1 MGKLNCALL
10 MILMLFSSACA
21 FRDPEGLPL
30 YAMSVREMFPGDMKA
45 QALALAAADG
55 DVERMDRLVARGADV
70 NARGT
75 RNVTLPTWV
84 VQHPNKVGFKHL
96 MELGANP
103 NPRWDN
109 GKTLL
114 HWICYVTDDIGV
126 EYLQMA
132 IKIGGGNPNVA
143 IPSSGDRPVEYAVTY
158 LKKYKHEAFALLYNA
173 GAEIDYKNKYDVPLV
188 DRAVTAGSF
197 EITFF
202 LLTQGVDYSST
213 NKMGDVFYS
222 IKSSY
227 IKDADRTKQYPS
239 SMWFWRC
246 VDFLEKKGMN
256 FDFLPQEKRPAVLD
270 TTPPGILKLLNRR

>member
-10 MILMLFSSACA
+10 VILMLSSSACA
-21 FRDPEGLPL
+21 FRNPEGLPL
-30 YAMSVREMFPGDMKA
+30 YAMHVREMFPGDMKA

-75 RNVTLPTWV
+75 YGVTLPTWV
-84 VQHPNKVGFKHL
+84 IQHPNKEGFRRL
-96 MELGANP
+96 MELGSDP
-103 NPRWDN
+103 NIHWND
-109 GKTLL
+109 GDTLL
-114 HWICYVTDDIGV
+114 HWICRVTDDVGV
-126 EYLQMA
+126 QYLQMA
-132 IKIGGGNPNVA
+132 LEIGRGDPNVER
-143 IPSSGDRPVEYAVTY
+143 PSNGNRPIEYAVAY
-158 LKKYKHEAFALLYNA
+158 LKKYRHEAFALLYNA

-188 DRAVTAGSF
+188 DRAVTAGAF
-197 EITFF
+197 EIAFF

-227 IKDADRTKQYPS
+227 IKDADGTKQYPS
-239 SMWFWRC
+239 SLWFWRC
-246 VDFLEKKGMN
+246 VDFLEKKGMS

>member
-1 MGKLNCALL
+1 MGKLNCVLL
-10 MILMLFSSACA
+10 VILVLFSSACA

-30 YAMSVREMFPGDMKA
+30 YAMSVSEMFPGDMKA

-55 DVERMDRLVARGADV
+55 DIKRMDRLVARGADV

-84 VQHPNKVGFKHL
+84 IQHPNKGGFKHL

-103 NPRWDN
+103 NLRWDN

-143 IPSSGDRPVEYAVTY
+143 IPSSGDRPVEYTVAY

-173 GAEIDYKNKYDVPLV
+173 GAKIDYKNKYDVPLV
-188 DRAVTAGSF
+188 ERAADGEDF
-197 EITFF
+197 ELTYF
-202 LLTQGVDYSST
+202 LLSQGVDYTST
-213 NKMGDVFYS
+213 HGGMSRTMEVQAKYRGLANK
-222 IKSSY
+222 KHP
-227 IKDADRTKQYPS
+227 QY
-239 SMWFWRC
+239 MWFWRC
-246 VDFLEKKGMN
+246 VDFLEKRGVN
-256 FDFLPQEKRPAVLD
+256 LDSLPQEKRPAVLD
-270 TTPPGILKLLNRR
+270 TTPPGILKMLNRR

>member
-1 MGKLNCALL
+1 MGKLNCVLL
-10 MILMLFSSACA
+10 VILVLSSSACA

-55 DVERMDRLVARGADV
+55 DIKRMDRLVARGADV

-84 VQHPNKVGFKHL
+84 IQHPNKEGFKHL

-103 NPRWDN
+103 NLRWDN

-132 IKIGGGNPNVA
+132 IQIGGGNPNVA

-158 LKKYKHEAFALLYNA
+158 LKKYRHEAFAMLYNA
-173 GAEIDYKNKYDVPLV
+173 GAEIDYKNKFDVPLV
-188 DRAVTAGSF
+188 EQAADGEGF
-197 EITFF
+197 ELTYF
-202 LLTQGVDYSST
+202 LLSQGVDYTST
-213 NKMGDVFYS
+213 HGGMPRTMEVLAKYRGLANK
-222 IKSSY
+222 KHP
-227 IKDADRTKQYPS
+227 QY
-239 SMWFWRC
+239 MWFWRC
-246 VDFLEKKGMN
+246 VDFLEKRGVN
-256 FDFLPQEKRPAVLD
+256 LDFLPQEKRPAVLD
-270 TTPPGILKLLNRR
+270 TTPPGILKMLNRR